1 MFDFLKG
8 GKVYITL
15 KLDQPNKFFRFGD
28 PVRGTLTVENE
39 KELKI
44 QEGRVALVFK
54 EESQYRYESTDR
66 DSDGHERRTTNTSWQ
81 NDERVVAQNVFLREG
96 VLAAKSS
103 KSYEFDFAIPQ
114 NAAPTIE
121 GGQIVRAKWLVKAT
135 LDRKMASDYNEQ
147 VEIPVFEL
155 AQRYDGSDRNYGY
168 SNEPGEAEMALH
180 LPMSE
185 WAMGETI
192 EGELII
198 KPQKSF
204 DATEVRVELA
214 RTESVPRDLGN
225 QYVDRPAIKLA
236 GGTKFEPG
244 QALTLPFRLTIPVRP
259 PSAQTEKFRVEWQ
272 IAGVLARRLRGDTR
286 VEETI
291 RVCNARAE

>member
-8 GKVYITL
+8 GKVYLTF

-28 PVRGTLTVENE
+28 PVRGTLTIENE

-44 QEGRVALVFK
+44 QEGRVALIFK

-81 NDERVVAQNVFLREG
+81 NDERVVAQTVFLREG
-96 VLAAKSS
+96 VIPAKTN
-103 KSYEFDFAIPQ
+103 KTVEFDFAIPQ

-155 AQRYDGSDRNYGY
+155 AQKYDGSDRNYGY

-185 WAMGETI
+185 WALGETI
-192 EGELII
+192 EGELIV

-214 RTESVPRDLGN
+214 RTENVPRDLGN
-225 QYVDRPAIKLA
+225 QYVDRQAIKLA
-236 GGTKFEPG
+236 GGIKFEPG
-244 QALTLPFRLTIPVRP
+244 QTLTYPFRITIPVRP
-259 PSAQTEKFRVEWQ
+259 PTAQTEKFSVEWQ
-272 IAGVLARRLRGDTR
+272 LSGVLARRLRGDTR

-291 RVCNARAE
+291 RVCNAR